1 MNKLTC
7 FFTDIINIFL
17 TVLTIIFLATWF
29 NLYYSNYVADA
40 LMARAIPLSIILS
53 SLILSLVLYNRGK

>member
-7 FFTDIINIFL
+7 FFTDIINISL
-17 TVLTIIFLATWF
+17 TVLTIFFLATWF

>member
-17 TVLTIIFLATWF
+17 TVLTIIFLAAWF

>member
-40 LMARAIPLSIILS
+40 LMVRAIPLSIILS
-53 SLILSLVLYNRGK
+53 SLILSLVLYNREK

>member
-1 MNKLTC
+1 MNRIMH
-7 FFTDIINIFL
+7 FFKDIINIIL
-17 TVLTIIFLATWF
+17 TTLSVIFLITWF

-40 LMARAIPLSIILS
+40 FMARSIPLSIILS

>member
-7 FFTDIINIFL
+7 FFTDIINISL

>member
-53 SLILSLVLYNRGK
+53 SLILSLVLYNREK